1 VGTSGSGTHRYDLTV
16 EVDLTDPRNGALA
29 EGLAADGPAGA
40 RVDED
45 VRAVARVAELG
56 DDVLARSRVTVLEQA
71 PTASQGVSVDGF
83 PIEGAV
89 TTSGWRTVQAWVGV
103 DGRLQPA

>member
-1 VGTSGSGTHRYDLTV
+1 MTEPSSRPQSFVLSGSPALLFVVTTAMATTV
-16 EVDLTDPRNGALA
+16 ATAI
-29 EGLAADGPAGA
+29 
-40 RVDED
+40 
-45 VRAVARVAELG
+45 
-56 DDVLARSRVTVLEQA
+56 STVLWSSRIETPVACACSCEQA